1 MLRNTQSSTTMQI
14 TISKAEADAAYYY
27 LREAYNEID
36 AHLEEE
42 EDSDGTIAAEHKAL
56 ESLLDKLAKV

>member
-1 MLRNTQSSTTMQI
+1 MQI

-27 LREAYNEID
+27 LREAYNELD
-36 AHLEEE
+36 AHLE